1 MASQNNSLQAPGQA
15 QMRRE
20 ANNSLVDQPSNVH
33 AAGQT
38 NFLQET
44 GENVKTMAQGAA
56 DIGKGA
62 ISGAVNIARGAAN
75 VAQGAAD
82 AVKNTFGAAGGP
94 ANPTTLHSA
103 NAKSAADRN

>member
-1 MASQNNSLQAPGQA
+1 
-15 QMRRE
+15 
-20 ANNSLVDQPSNVH
+20 
-33 AAGQT
+33 
-38 NFLQET
+38 
-44 GENVKTMAQGAA
+44 MAQGAA

-62 ISGAVNIARGAAN
+62 ISGAVNIARGAATGAAN

-103 NAKSAADRN
+103 NAKSAADRS